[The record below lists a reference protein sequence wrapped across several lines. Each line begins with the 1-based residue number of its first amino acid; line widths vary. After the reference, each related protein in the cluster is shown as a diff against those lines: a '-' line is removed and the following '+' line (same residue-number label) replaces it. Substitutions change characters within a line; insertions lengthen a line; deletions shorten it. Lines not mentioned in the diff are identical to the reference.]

1 MYRVRL
7 LVAHMYEV
15 VVKRELKY
23 IYIYISLGLQ
33 KKIRL
38 TNQDIIFTS
47 FTSCLNTLNRDQIKM
62 RLFYLSGEVPQY
74 ISVDY
79 HQRTWKKYQQQKLA
93 SLGHTI
99 VDTCSKRK
107 KTCVV
112 CLRND
117 IRSRK
122 GDRIRVR
129 QQCGV
134 CAAPLCIG
142 YRDCFVEYHK
152 TLLDW
157 RVSETCI
164 ARHSYIILLETKPH
178 AMCTCPSLRGMVVE
192 ISNCI
197 SRIPFKLTFHLCCLL
212 AYRIIYI

>member
-1 MYRVRL
+1 
-7 LVAHMYEV
+7 
-15 VVKRELKY
+15 
-23 IYIYISLGLQ
+23 
-33 KKIRL
+33 
-38 TNQDIIFTS
+38 
-47 FTSCLNTLNRDQIKM
+47 M

-107 KTCVV
+107 KTCIV

-164 ARHSYIILLETKPH
+164 ARHSYKILLKKLSR
-178 AMCTCPSLRGMVVE
+178 MRCTNFYPSLPGVVE

-197 SRIPFKLTFHLCCLL
+197 SRISFNLTLPLCCLQ
-212 AYRIIYI
+212 ANRIRYIVCLIRRIL

>member
-1 MYRVRL
+1 MLYSKYVLVYKERDYAHSSCTWSCCREFILISLRL
-7 LVAHMYEV
+7 LN
-15 VVKRELKY
+15 
-23 IYIYISLGLQ
+23 
-33 KKIRL
+33 KIRL
-38 TNQDIIFTS
+38 ANQDIIFIS
-47 FTSCLNTLNRDQIKM
+47 FFIIFPYIIRVQIKM

-107 KTCVV
+107 KTCIV

-142 YRDCFVEYHK
+142 
-152 TLLDW
+152 
-157 RVSETCI
+157 
-164 ARHSYIILLETKPH
+164 
-178 AMCTCPSLRGMVVE
+178 
-192 ISNCI
+192 
-197 SRIPFKLTFHLCCLL
+197 
-212 AYRIIYI
+212 